1 MLFNG
6 HIKDNFKMPIK
17 NVFCSEFIND
27 KLQEINLEPS
37 KVPMPTELLR
47 HELDRDEK
55 LQDTILGLCDKNGYP
70 LKWKYLAN
78 NLEDVMS
85 LLQTEEF
92 FDHIPMSDDF
102 TYHVARD
109 WCGVP
114 LTKKE
119 MSNTEF
125 QRKVFERRAL
135 EERKGYEER
144 IKKAQQ
150 MRSESLKKLNSK
162 AKVSTFE
169 TKNTTLTW

>member
-1 MLFNG
+1 MSLFNG
-6 HIKDNFKMPIK
+6 QIENKFKMPY
-17 NVFCSEFIND
+17 NNDVFCSEVVND
-27 KLQEINLEPS
+27 KLQEITMEPG

-47 HELDRDEK
+47 HEIDRDEK

-92 FDHIPMSDDF
+92 FDYIPMSEDF

-109 WCGVP
+109 WCGIP
-114 LTKKE
+114 ITKKE

-125 QRKVFERRAL
+125 MRRIFEKRAM
-135 EERKGYEER
+135 EERKAYEER

-150 MRSESLKKLNSK
+150 MRAESLKKVK
-162 AKVSTFE
+162 TTTFE
-169 TKNTTLTW
+169 TKNTTLTF